1 MTEMEPSVKDPGF
14 LPAPADQLWA
24 AGKVNPKS
32 IMVGQSKGEDSVSI
46 LIIYNIQVVHASN
59 KH

>member
-1 MTEMEPSVKDPGF
+1 MLQGYVGVLLETELESPVKDPGF

-32 IMVGQSKGEDSVSI
+32 IMVGQSKGEDAVF
-46 LIIYNIQVVHASN
+46 NCD
-59 KH
+59 